1 MITLAES
8 LSDSRVSHLPQKR
21 EKEFSDAVRRF
32 VLFLTTYCIG
42 AGHVAGIDL
51 ASDDPKCYVVINCLS

>member
-1 MITLAES
+1 
-8 LSDSRVSHLPQKR
+8 
-21 EKEFSDAVRRF
+21 VRRF